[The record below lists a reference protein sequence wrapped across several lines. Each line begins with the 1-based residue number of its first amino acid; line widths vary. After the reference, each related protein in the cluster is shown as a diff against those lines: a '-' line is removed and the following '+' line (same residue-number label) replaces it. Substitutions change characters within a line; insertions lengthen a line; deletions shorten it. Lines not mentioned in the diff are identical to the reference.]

1 MQWVTP
7 KLSEDVLLGFLL
19 ARQKLVDFF
28 SENFQCY
35 YVDFSEDTNETT
47 IVSVWSH
54 FFLCCIEIITL
65 LFFVFLL
72 KSYGNFYVLGTGPL
86 TVIIN
91 NVKDNWPQNK
101 NKPSSAV
108 QINPRKNRSRS
119 PSRSLADPELE
130 ENIQHVKYAWMSSW
144 SSEDEDTDDSDDSD
158 IDITDEDINQDEE
171 DGCISDSSESQLSEN
186 QSEQDEDILIDIYDK
201 FNNIEESFDED
212 ASMSD
217 ASECQLF
224 NNRYDIDP
232 CKTDDSE
239 SDNSHYEVRYEKY
252 IYEEEA
258 RISDSSKVLLLQNK
272 EYTRNNNAE
281 SSQADQENGESNS
294 LTCSLETANKETRG
308 NLIIS
313 EPEIDTEFFVED
325 DIQAANLTIDK
336 ATELE
341 KETSIVES
349 ISNSNEN
356 QVEKKLFNEFAEDST
371 QYCRSIVELIIS
383 DTVGLVEGFRAIQSD
398 CLNIETKL
406 SDVFLSNESFVK
418 QDSSVPKQESDT
430 DATEIFTSD
439 VSSRENSE
447 NKSIPLII
455 NSKEDITKGDQDES
469 DDDGD
474 DSDDGDEDVLS
485 CVTRTS
491 WYKDFIRQKRISR
504 ESDTLKDANENDED
518 EPILCYVEEQEATS
532 DYIKGGYHPVE
543 IGDFYHNKYHVIRK
557 LGWGHFST
565 VWLCWDLESDKFV
578 ALKVVKSAK
587 HYTETALD
595 EIKLLKSV
603 RQTDEADPFRKR
615 TVQLL
620 DDFMISGVHGIHV
633 CMVFEVLGHNL
644 LKFIIESNYEG
655 IPLMNVK
662 IMMKQ
667 VLEGLDYLHRKCK
680 IIHTDIK
687 PENVLVF
694 ADEPSIRKIA
704 AEATHSYKYQIE
716 LPESAVSTAPEE
728 LKKNENKNKKRKII
742 KYKRNAKAN
751 GNNSFENGAN
761 ATEDNINNNLTES
774 QALSNGKLAHTEDV
788 SASIAADNSGL
799 IKTKNPVHSVCPDLQ
814 VKIADLGNACWEH
827 HHFTEDIQ
835 TRQYRAL
842 EVIIGAGYG
851 PPADIWSTAC
861 MAFELAT
868 GDFLFEPH
876 AGPSYSRDEDHLAHI
891 SELMGSIPRNII
903 NKGKLS
909 KEFFHRNGKLRNITK
924 LKPWSLN
931 RVLLD
936 KYEWEPEV
944 AKSFSDFLVSMMTY
958 DPAAR
963 ATAQQCL
970 KHPFLEG
977 V

>member
-54 FFLCCIEIITL
+54 FFLCCIEILTL
-65 LFFVFLL
+65 LFFVFIL
-72 KSYGNFYVLGTGPL
+72 KKYGNFYVLGNGPL

-91 NVKDNWPQNK
+91 NVKANWPDENK
-101 NKPSSAV
+101 SNPTVHVS
-108 QINPRKNRSRS
+108 PRKNRSRS
-119 PSRSLADPELE
+119 PSRSLVPPED
-130 ENIQHVKYAWMSSW
+130 NIQHVRYAWMSSW
-144 SSEDEDTDDSDDSD
+144 SSEDEESDDSD
-158 IDITDEDINQDEE
+158 IELTDDSIDDDYEVDEHDSDNLDSE
-171 DGCISDSSESQLSEN
+171 ISEC
-186 QSEQDEDILIDIYDK
+186 QSEQDEDNLDDIYDK
-201 FNNIEESFDED
+201 FGNIYESNNED
-212 ASMSD
+212 GSMSD
-217 ASECQLF
+217 DSEFQLF
-224 NNRYDIDP
+224 HNRYEIDP
-232 CKTDDSE
+232 CKSKASAEDSE
-239 SDNSHYEVRYEKY
+239 SEDIYSEMRDEQYAHKDSGFYNEVRQICPSGDGMQPQYSHK
-252 IYEEEA
+252 A
-258 RISDSSKVLLLQNK
+258 NHV
-272 EYTRNNNAE
+272 
-281 SSQADQENGESNS
+281 
-294 LTCSLETANKETRG
+294 TCSASAISSESCVKDFRANLPICERKI
-308 NLIIS
+308 N
-313 EPEIDTEFFVED
+313 DEFFAD
-325 DIQAANLTIDK
+325 HDSQAANFTFDGE
-336 ATELE
+336 TEVE
-341 KETSIVES
+341 KETSILTSTDKTWENEL
-349 ISNSNEN
+349 NSNELSI
-356 QVEKKLFNEFAEDST
+356 KKEENKYLTKVPEDST
-371 QYCRSIVELIIS
+371 QYCKSIIEVIIS
-383 DTVGLVEGFRAIQSD
+383 DSVGLVEGFRAIQND

-406 SDVFLSNESFVK
+406 TDVFLNNQSFVK
-418 QDSSVPKQESDT
+418 KDLSVTTEESDT
-430 DATEIFTSD
+430 FAQEL
-439 VSSRENSE
+439 RENEE
-447 NKSIPLII
+447 NIEKITSNAAKPCIR
-455 NSKEDITKGDQDES
+455 NTEENTSTFYDEDENVN
-469 DDDGD
+469 DDA
-474 DSDDGDEDVLS
+474 EDVLS

-491 WYKDFIRQKRISR
+491 WYKEFIRQKRKST
-504 ESDTLKDANENDED
+504 ESEPVKNDCGEDDD
-518 EPILCYVEEQEATS
+518 EPLLCYVEEQEATD
-532 DYIKGGYHPVE
+532 DYLKGGYHPVE
-543 IGDFYHNKYHVIRK
+543 IGDFYHNRYHVIRK

-565 VWLCWDLESDKFV
+565 VWLCLDLESHKFV

-704 AEATHSYKYQIE
+704 AEATHSYKYDLE
-716 LPESAVSTAPEE
+716 LPESAVSTAPAE
-728 LKKNENKNKKRKII
+728 LKKNKDKKRKMI
-742 KYKRNAKAN
+742 KYKRNAKEYRS
-751 GNNSFENGAN
+751 NSSENEN
-761 ATEDNINNNLTES
+761 TTEDNLNNNSTDNPILT
-774 QALSNGKLAHTEDV
+774 NGKLPCSQDV
-788 SASIAADNSGL
+788 SASIQANNSGHQ
-799 IKTKNPVHSVCPDLQ
+799 KQKNPVHSVCPDLQ

-891 SELMGSIPRNII
+891 SELLGSIPRNII

-936 KYEWEPEV
+936 KYEWDPEV
-944 AKSFSDFLVSMMTY
+944 AKSFSEFLASMMVY
-958 DPAAR
+958 DPDYR